1 MHLKSCTPPVGSS
14 VSQIIHITND
24 LSHEMLTD
32 IFLLDIFVP
41 QYRAY
46 ASKGH
51 VTK

>member
-1 MHLKSCTPPVGSS
+1 MHLKSFTPPVESS

-32 IFLLDIFVP
+32 IFLLDILVP
-41 QYRAY
+41 QYKAF